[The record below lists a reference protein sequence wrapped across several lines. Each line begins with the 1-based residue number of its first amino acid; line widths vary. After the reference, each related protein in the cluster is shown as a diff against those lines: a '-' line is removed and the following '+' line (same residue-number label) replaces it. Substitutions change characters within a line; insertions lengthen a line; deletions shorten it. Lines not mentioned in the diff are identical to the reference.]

1 MNKKQRFLE
10 TLKDPEGLYL
20 REGVRAFKDIIY
32 KKMFNYT
39 AEYVP
44 RFPMRPQSE
53 KVYVI
58 TVQTDDQD
66 ALQDLDKD
74 FVLCFA
80 NVMHRAWIQPMQHS
94 DTFERRFILNK
105 HKERG

>member
-1 MNKKQRFLE
+1 MNKKERFLE
-10 TLKDPEGLYL
+10 VLKDPEGLYL
-20 REGVRAFKDIIY
+20 REGVREFKSIIH

-39 AEYVP
+39 AEYTA
-44 RFPMRPQSE
+44 RFPFRPSSE
-53 KVYVI
+53 KVLVI

-66 ALQDLDKD
+66 ALEDLDKD

-80 NVMHRAWIQPMQHS
+80 NVMHRAWIKPMQHS
-94 DTFERRFILNK
+94 DTFERKFILNK